1 MVTKFIDSDRKVI
14 EDIDWED
21 VISPKKYIYQLFSKL
36 NLPVPTSILEE
47 NSHYIISFASEND
60 LSDEVEEIMTEYIP
74 SETFTVEFDDE
85 ENIMR
90 IQLPF
95 YDYKSNS
102 YIEES
107 FDIENYDKVE
117 EVKDEKEEEVAEV
130 PVEAANFGIAS
141 ALNSLI
147 QDEWQTIDAYSA
159 TICTVKEMG
168 YADMVNTLEDILQE
182 ENLHVGQLQMLLQLV
197 QPSAEK
203 IDDGVKEAEKQ
214 VEES

>member
-14 EDIDWED
+14 EDMDWDE

-36 NLPVPTSILEE
+36 NLPVPTNILEE
-47 NSHYIISFASEND
+47 NSHYIISFPSEND
-60 LSDEVEEIMTEYIP
+60 LSDKVEEIMTAYIP
-74 SETFTVEFDDE
+74 SENFTVEFDDE

-95 YDYKSNS
+95 YDYKSDS
-102 YIEES
+102 YIQES
-107 FDIENYDKVE
+107 FDMKNYDKVE
-117 EVKDEKEEEVAEV
+117 EVKEEEKIEV

-168 YADMVNTLEDILQE
+168 YTDMVNTLEDILQE

-203 IDDGVKEAEKQ
+203 IDDGMKEAEEQ

>member
-14 EDIDWED
+14 EDMDWDE

-36 NLPVPTSILEE
+36 NLPVPTNILEE
-47 NSHYIISFASEND
+47 NSHYVISFPSEED
-60 LSDEVEEIMTEYIP
+60 LSDKVEEIMTAYIP
-74 SETFTVEFDDE
+74 SENFTVEFDDE

-95 YDYKSNS
+95 YDYKSDS
-102 YIEES
+102 YIQES
-107 FDIENYDKVE
+107 FDITNYDKVE
-117 EVKDEKEEEVAEV
+117 EVKEEEKVEV

-168 YADMVNTLEDILQE
+168 YTDMVNTLEDILQE

>member
-14 EDIDWED
+14 EDMDWDE

-36 NLPVPTSILEE
+36 NLPVPTNILEE
-47 NSHYIISFASEND
+47 NSHYVISFPSEED
-60 LSDEVEEIMTEYIP
+60 LSDKVEEIMTAYIP
-74 SETFTVEFDDE
+74 SENFTVEFDDE

-95 YDYKSNS
+95 YDYKSDS
-102 YIEES
+102 YIQES
-107 FDIENYDKVE
+107 FDMKNYDKVE
-117 EVKDEKEEEVAEV
+117 EVKEEEKIEV

-168 YADMVNTLEDILQE
+168 YTDMVNTLEDILQE

-203 IDDGVKEAEKQ
+203 IDDGMKEAEEQ

>member
-1 MVTKFIDSDRKVI
+1 MVTKFIDSDRRVI
-14 EDIDWED
+14 EDMDWDE

-36 NLPVPTSILEE
+36 NLPVPTNILEE
-47 NSHYIISFASEND
+47 NSHYVISFPSEED
-60 LSDEVEEIMTEYIP
+60 LSDKVEEIMTEYIP
-74 SETFTVEFDDE
+74 SENFTVEFDDE

-95 YDYKSNS
+95 YDYKSDS
-102 YIEES
+102 YIQES

-117 EVKDEKEEEVAEV
+117 EVKEEEKVEV

-168 YADMVNTLEDILQE
+168 YTDMVNTLEDILQE